1 MAVTAVDVLIGARQ
15 AKDDRSRDHFASA
28 EEPAV
33 NSENV
38 PGRIARMI
46 DRIADTIGVTGLDL
60 QLGKSGEENTFDL
73 RLTTRTGSWSWSTR
87 STGRIAVA
95 PAPPTTDR

>member
-1 MAVTAVDVLIGARQ
+1 M
-15 AKDDRSRDHFASA
+15 
-28 EEPAV
+28 

-46 DRIADTIGVTGLDL
+46 DRLADSIGVTGLDL
-60 QLGKSGEENTFDL
+60 QVGKSGEENTFVL

-87 STGRIAVA
+87 STGRSAVA
-95 PAPPTTDR
+95 PTPPTTDC